1 VNLETLTLLLTPKR
15 WYVAARAPD
24 DVLNCFPDMPRVIKQ
39 VLYNRNI
46 VEPDQVRAFLDHR
59 PAGDTDPFQLKGMSA
74 AVARLRQAIDAGE
87 LIAVYGDYDADGV
100 TATALMTYTLTA
112 LGGHACH
119 YIPDRFDEGYGLR
132 IDALTKLAGDGVR
145 VVLTVDCGIRS
156 VAEVVHSNRQ
166 GMDVIV
172 TDHHSPADEL
182 PPALATINPK
192 QVDCHYPFKQLAGV
206 GLAFKLAQALM
217 QHTESRSSLAE
228 DDLLDL
234 VALGT
239 VADIAPL
246 LDENRALVTRG
257 LEHLNSPRRIGLQA
271 LMAQAGVQPGKI
283 GAETIGFVLGP
294 RLNAAGRLESALAAY
309 ELLLT
314 NDLSRA
320 GQLAQQLGSQNTER
334 QAQTRI
340 FVEEAR
346 QAILKAGGSRA
357 LYFIARPSFNRGV
370 VGLVAGRLTEEFY
383 RPILVA
389 EHGEQETIGSA
400 RSIPEFHITRA
411 LDECIDLLER
421 HGGHSA
427 AAGFTVK
434 NENLA
439 ALEAKLL
446 AIAERELAGKELVPA
461 LEIDYE
467 AELRGIDRRRTEDLL
482 TARAAGRP
490 LDEKEKEQ
498 GLQIMDGLD
507 QLRPFGAG
515 NPAPVFSSRGLEI
528 KGKRVIG
535 SNGEHLKLVLYDG
548 RQTWDAI
555 AFRQGAWH
563 DYLPARADVAYTL
576 EINEWNGRSKLQLNV
591 KDIKPAEEV
600 G

>member
-1 VNLETLTLLLTPKR
+1 LLLTPKR
-15 WYVAARAPD
+15 WHVAARAPD
-24 DVLNCFPDMPRVIKQ
+24 DVLSRFPDLPRAIKQ
-39 VLYNRNI
+39 ILYNRKI
-46 VEPDQVRAFLDHR
+46 VEPDEVRAFLDHQ
-59 PAGDTDPFQLKGMSA
+59 PPGDTDPFQLKGMSE
-74 AVARLRQAIDAGE
+74 AVTRLRRAIDAGE
-87 LIAVYGDYDADGV
+87 MIAVYGDYDADGV
-100 TATALMTYTLTA
+100 TATALMTQTLTA
-112 LGGHACH
+112 LGGRVCH
-119 YIPDRFDEGYGLR
+119 YIPDRFDEGYGLNV
-132 IDALTKLAGDGVR
+132 DALTKLAGEGVH

-156 VAEVVHSNRQ
+156 VTEVMHGNRQ
-166 GMDVIV
+166 GMDVII
-172 TDHHSPADEL
+172 TDHHSPAGEP

-206 GLAFKLAQALM
+206 GLAFKLAQALL
-217 QHTESRSSLAE
+217 QTTESRPSLAE

-239 VADIAPL
+239 VADVAPL

-257 LEHLNSPRRIGLQA
+257 LERLNSPQRVGLQA
-271 LMAQAGVQPGKI
+271 LMAQAGAQPGKI

-314 NDLSRA
+314 DDIFRA

-334 QAQTRI
+334 QAQTRM

-346 QAILKAGGSRA
+346 RAILDDEVSRA
-357 LYFIARPSFNRGV
+357 LYIIARPSFNRGV

-383 RPILVA
+383 RPTLVA
-389 EHGEQETIGSA
+389 ERGEKETTGSA

-439 ALEAKLL
+439 ALEAKLQ

-467 AELRGIDRRRTEDLL
+467 SELHRINRRRTEDLL

-490 LDEKEKEQ
+490 VDEKEKEQ
-498 GLQIMDGLD
+498 GLRIMDGLD
-507 QLRPFGAG
+507 RLRPFGAG

-528 KGKRVIG
+528 KGKRALG
-535 SNGEHLKLVLYDG
+535 ADGEHLKLVLYDG

-576 EINEWNGRSKLQLNV
+576 EVNEWNGRSRLQLNV
-591 KDIKPAEEV
+591 KDIKPAEEAD
-600 G
+600 

>member
-1 VNLETLTLLLTPKR
+1 LLLTPKR
-15 WYVAARAPD
+15 WHVAARAPD
-24 DVLNCFPDMPRVIKQ
+24 DVLSRFPDLPRAIKQ
-39 VLYNRNI
+39 ILYNRKI
-46 VEPDQVRAFLDHR
+46 VEPDEVRAFLDHQ
-59 PAGDTDPFQLKGMSA
+59 PPGDTDPFQLKGMSE
-74 AVARLRQAIDAGE
+74 AVARLRRAIDAGE
-87 LIAVYGDYDADGV
+87 MIAVYGDYDADGV
-100 TATALMTYTLTA
+100 TATALMTQTLTA
-112 LGGHACH
+112 LGGRVCH
-119 YIPDRFDEGYGLR
+119 YIPDRFDEGYGLNV
-132 IDALTKLAGDGVR
+132 DALTKLAGEGVH

-156 VAEVVHSNRQ
+156 VAEVMHGNRQ
-166 GMDVIV
+166 GMDVII
-172 TDHHSPADEL
+172 TDHHSPAGEP

-192 QVDCHYPFKQLAGV
+192 QVGCHYPFKQLAGV
-206 GLAFKLAQALM
+206 GLAFKLAQALL
-217 QHTESRSSLAE
+217 QTTESRPSLAE

-239 VADIAPL
+239 VADVAPL

-257 LEHLNSPRRIGLQA
+257 LDRLNSPQRVGLQA
-271 LMAQAGVQPGKI
+271 LMAQAGAQPGKI

-314 NDLSRA
+314 DDIFRA

-346 QAILKAGGSRA
+346 RAILDDGVSRA
-357 LYFIARPSFNRGV
+357 LYIIARPSFNRGV

-383 RPILVA
+383 RPTLVA
-389 EHGEQETIGSA
+389 ERGEKETTGSA

-439 ALEAKLL
+439 ALEAKLQ

-467 AELRGIDRRRTEDLL
+467 SELHRIDRRRTEDLL

-490 LDEKEKEQ
+490 VDEKEKEQ
-498 GLQIMDGLD
+498 GLRIMDGLD
-507 QLRPFGAG
+507 RLRPFGAG

-528 KGKRVIG
+528 KGKRVLG
-535 SNGEHLKLVLYDG
+535 ADGEHLKLVLYDG

-555 AFRQGAWH
+555 AFRQGAWLDH
-563 DYLPARADVAYTL
+563 LPARADVAYTL
-576 EINEWNGRSKLQLNV
+576 EVNEWNGRSRLQLNV
-591 KDIKPAEEV
+591 KDIKPAEEAD
-600 G
+600 

>member
-1 VNLETLTLLLTPKR
+1 LLLTPKR
-15 WYVAARAPD
+15 WHVAARAHD
-24 DVLNCFPDMPRVIKQ
+24 DALSRFPDMPRAIKQ
-39 VLYNRNI
+39 ILYNRHI
-46 VEPDQVRAFLDHR
+46 VEPDEVRAFLDHQ
-59 PAGDTDPFQLKGMSA
+59 PPGDTDPFRLKGMSE
-74 AVARLRQAIDAGE
+74 AVARLRRAIGNGE
-87 LIAVYGDYDADGV
+87 MIAVYGDYDADGV
-100 TATALMTYTLTA
+100 TATALMVQTLTA
-112 LGGHACH
+112 LGGRVRH
-119 YIPDRFDEGYGLR
+119 YIPDRFDEGYGLN
-132 IDALTKLAGDGVR
+132 IDALTRLAGEDVR

-156 VAEVVHSNRQ
+156 ALEVTHSNRQ
-166 GMDVIV
+166 GMDVII

-192 QVDCHYPFKQLAGV
+192 QGDCHYPFKQLAGV
-206 GLAFKLAQALM
+206 GLAFKLAQALL
-217 QHTESRSSLAE
+217 QNVEGQPSLTE

-239 VADIAPL
+239 VADVAPL
-246 LDENRALVTRG
+246 LDENRALVARG
-257 LEHLNSPRRIGLQA
+257 LARLNSPQRIGLQA
-271 LMAQAGVQPGKI
+271 LMAQAGTQPGKV

-314 NDLSRA
+314 DDIFRA
-320 GQLAQQLGSQNTER
+320 GQLAQQLGSQNSER
-334 QAQTRI
+334 QAQTRS

-346 QAILKAGGSRA
+346 RAILDDGGSRA
-357 LYFIARPSFNRGV
+357 LYIIARPSFNRGV

-383 RPILVA
+383 RPTLVA
-389 EHGEQETIGSA
+389 ERGEKETIGSA

-411 LDECIDLLER
+411 LDECRDLLER

-434 NENLA
+434 NENWA
-439 ALEAKLL
+439 ALEAKLQ
-446 AIAERELAGKELVPA
+446 AIAERELGGKELAPA

-467 AELRGIDRRRTEDLL
+467 SDLRAINRRRTEDLL

-490 LDEKEKEQ
+490 VVEREQ
-498 GLQIMDGLD
+498 GLRLIDELD

-515 NPAPVFSSRGLEI
+515 NPAPIFSSRGLEI

-535 SNGEHLKLVLYDG
+535 ANGEHLKLVLYDG
-548 RQTWDAI
+548 RQTWDAV

-563 DYLPARADVAYTL
+563 DHLPARADVAYTL
-576 EINEWNGRSKLQLNV
+576 EVNEWNGRSQLQLNV

-600 G
+600 K

>member
-1 VNLETLTLLLTPKR
+1 MLLTPKH
-15 WYVAARAPD
+15 WHVAACAPD
-24 DVLNCFPDMPRVIKQ
+24 DTLSSFPDLPRAIKQ
-39 VLYNRNI
+39 ILYNRQI
-46 VEPDQVRAFLDHR
+46 VEPDEVRAFLDHQ
-59 PAGDTDPFQLKGMSA
+59 PPGDTDPFQLKGMSA
-74 AVARLRQAIDAGE
+74 AVMRLHRAIDAGE
-87 LIAVYGDYDADGV
+87 MIAVYGDYDADGV
-100 TATALMTYTLTA
+100 TATALMTQVLTA

-132 IDALTKLAGDGVR
+132 PDALSKLAGQGVR

-156 VAEVVHSNRQ
+156 VAEVMHGNRQ
-166 GMDVIV
+166 GMDVII

-192 QVDCHYPFKQLAGV
+192 QADCHYPFKQLAGV

-217 QHTESRSSLAE
+217 HHAESRPSLTE

-246 LDENRALVTRG
+246 LGENRALVTRG
-257 LEHLNSPRRIGLQA
+257 LERLNSSQRIGLQA

-314 NDLSRA
+314 NDLFRA
-320 GQLAQQLGSQNTER
+320 SQLAQQLGSQNAER
-334 QAQTRI
+334 QTQTRV

-346 QAILKAGGSRA
+346 RAILEGGVSRA

-383 RPILVA
+383 RPTLVA
-389 EHGEQETIGSA
+389 EQGEKETIGSA

-439 ALEAKLL
+439 ALEARLL
-446 AIAERELAGKELVPA
+446 AIAERELVDKELAPA
-461 LEIDYE
+461 LEIDYQ
-467 AELRGIDRRRTEDLL
+467 AELHRINRRRTEDLL

-490 LDEKEKEQ
+490 VDEKEKEQ
-498 GLQIMDGLD
+498 GLRIMDGLD
-507 QLRPFGAG
+507 RLRPFGAG

-528 KGKRVIG
+528 KGKRVLG
-535 SNGEHLKLVLYDG
+535 ANGEHLKLVLHDG

-563 DYLPARADVAYTL
+563 DYLPGRADVAYTL
-576 EINEWNGRSKLQLNV
+576 EVNEWNGRSQLQLNV
-591 KDIKPAEEV
+591 KDIKPTEGAS
-600 G
+600 

>member
-1 VNLETLTLLLTPKR
+1 LLLTPKR
-15 WYVAARAPD
+15 WHVAARAPD
-24 DVLNCFPDMPRVIKQ
+24 DVLSRFPDLPRAIKQ
-39 VLYNRNI
+39 ILYNRQI
-46 VEPDQVRAFLDHR
+46 VEPDEVRAFLDHQ
-59 PAGDTDPFQLKGMSA
+59 PPGDTDPFQLKGMSE
-74 AVARLRQAIDAGE
+74 AVARLRRAIDAGE
-87 LIAVYGDYDADGV
+87 MIAVYGDYDADGV
-100 TATALMTYTLTA
+100 TATALMTQTLTA
-112 LGGHACH
+112 LGGRVCH
-119 YIPDRFDEGYGLR
+119 YIPDRFDEGYGLNV
-132 IDALTKLAGDGVR
+132 DALTKLAGEGVH

-156 VAEVVHSNRQ
+156 VAEVMHGNRQ
-166 GMDVIV
+166 GMDVII
-172 TDHHSPADEL
+172 TDHHSPAGEP

-192 QVDCHYPFKQLAGV
+192 QVGCHYPFKQLAGV
-206 GLAFKLAQALM
+206 GLAFKLAQALL
-217 QHTESRSSLAE
+217 QTTESRPSLAE

-239 VADIAPL
+239 VADVAPL

-257 LEHLNSPRRIGLQA
+257 LDRLNSPQRVGLQA
-271 LMAQAGVQPGKI
+271 LMAQAGAQPGKI

-314 NDLSRA
+314 DDIFRA

-346 QAILKAGGSRA
+346 RAILDDGVSRA
-357 LYFIARPSFNRGV
+357 LYIIARPSFNRGV

-383 RPILVA
+383 RPTLVA
-389 EHGEQETIGSA
+389 ERGEKETTGSA

-439 ALEAKLL
+439 ALEAKLQ

-467 AELRGIDRRRTEDLL
+467 SELHRIDRRRTEDLL

-490 LDEKEKEQ
+490 VDEKEKEQ
-498 GLQIMDGLD
+498 GLRIMDGLD
-507 QLRPFGAG
+507 RLRPFGAG

-528 KGKRVIG
+528 KGKRVLG
-535 SNGEHLKLVLYDG
+535 ADGEHLKLVLYDG

-555 AFRQGAWH
+555 AFRQGAWLDH
-563 DYLPARADVAYTL
+563 LPARADVAYTL
-576 EINEWNGRSKLQLNV
+576 EVNEWNGRSRLQLNV
-591 KDIKPAEEV
+591 KDIKPAEEAD
-600 G
+600 

>member
-1 VNLETLTLLLTPKR
+1 LLLTSKR
-15 WYVAARAPD
+15 WRVAGRAPD
-24 DVLNCFPDMPRVIKQ
+24 DALNRFPDLPRAIKQ
-39 VLYNRNI
+39 ILYNRQI
-46 VEPDQVRAFLDHR
+46 IEPDEVRAFLDHQ
-59 PAGDTDPFQLKGMSA
+59 PPGDTDPFHLKGMSE
-74 AVARLRQAIDAGE
+74 AVTRLRRAIGAGE
-87 LIAVYGDYDADGV
+87 MIAVYGDYDADGV
-100 TATALMTYTLTA
+100 TATALMIQTLTA
-112 LGGHACH
+112 LGGHVRP
-119 YIPDRFDEGYGLR
+119 YIPDRFDEGYGLN
-132 IDALTKLAGDGVR
+132 IDALTKLAGEGVR

-156 VAEVVHSNRQ
+156 AAEVIHGNRQ
-166 GMDVIV
+166 GMDMII
-172 TDHHSPADEL
+172 TDHHSPAGEL
-182 PPALATINPK
+182 PPTLATINPK
-192 QVDCHYPFKQLAGV
+192 QPDCRYPFKQLAGV

-217 QHTESRSSLAE
+217 QNMESRPSLAE

-239 VADIAPL
+239 VADVAPL
-246 LDENRALVTRG
+246 LDENRTLVTRG
-257 LEHLNSPRRIGLQA
+257 LERLNSPQRVGLQA
-271 LMAQAGVQPGKI
+271 LMAQAGAQPGKI

-314 NDLSRA
+314 DDLFRA
-320 GQLAQQLGSQNTER
+320 GQLAQQLESQNSER
-334 QAQTRI
+334 QSQTRI

-346 QAILKAGGSRA
+346 RVILDDGVSRA
-357 LYFIARPSFNRGV
+357 LYFIARPSFSRGI
-370 VGLVAGRLTEEFY
+370 VGLVASRLTEEFY
-383 RPILVA
+383 RPTLVA
-389 EHGEQETIGSA
+389 ERGEKETVGSA

-411 LDECIDLLER
+411 LDECTDLLER

-439 ALEAKLL
+439 ALEAKLQ
-446 AIAERELAGKELVPA
+446 AIAERELVGKELVPA

-467 AELRGIDRRRTEDLL
+467 SELHRINRRRTEDLL

-490 LDEKEKEQ
+490 VGESEQ
-498 GLQIMDGLD
+498 GLRIIDGLD
-507 QLRPFGAG
+507 RLRPFGAG

-528 KGKRVIG
+528 KGKRVLG
-535 SNGEHLKLVLYDG
+535 ANGEHLKLVLYDG

-576 EINEWNGRSKLQLNV
+576 EINEWNGRSQLQLNV
-591 KDIKPAEEV
+591 KDIKPAEEA